1 MFTTIIDSHP
11 DLTNIEKLQHLRS
24 CLRDTA
30 LETIRS
36 LEISDGNYAIAL
48 DLLQNRFDNRRL
60 VFQAH
65 ITEILGI
72 KAVQSGSVSTLRELS
87 DKFNAHIRALKG
99 LGTTEQIA
107 GCHRPNPVPKIGSG
121 KSGQVGRAFRGPCLR
136 QLNSYLGVNGI
147 ISGAAVQDVGDDGFC
162 HGKLCAG
169 HSVSISENPADLDVL
184 TPAHFLNG
192 GPPSSF
198 VEPDVTSLNFNRLDG
213 WQRVAYLQQIFWSR
227 WKEEYLTL
235 LQQRSK
241 WRTPKPGLVV
251 DDLVLV
257 KDENLPPMKWPL
269 ARVIELLFGGDG
281 VARVAVLKTASGVTK
296 RAVNKLCLLPLKDDV
311 ETQASNGGSMS
322 GHAAAAAN

>member
-1 MFTTIIDSHP
+1 MADLPKERLDGSHAFEVTGIDFCGPFLYKSEVRMSFLHGP
-11 DLTNIEKLQHLRS
+11 KRFICTRRKPRQIWSDNATNFVGARNEL
-24 CLRDTA
+24 
-30 LETIRS
+30 LE
-36 LEISDGNYAIAL
+36 L
-48 DLLQNRFDNRRL
+48 RRL
-60 VFQAH
+60 FLSNDHQ
-65 ITEILGI
+65 
-72 KAVQSGSVSTLRELS
+72 KATLDFCLAEAIDWCFIPPRS
-87 DKFNAHIRALKG
+87 PHFGG
-99 LGTTEQIA
+99 LWE
-107 GCHRPNPVPKIGSG
+107 
-121 KSGQVGRAFRGPCLR
+121 
-136 QLNSYLGVNGI
+136 
-147 ISGAAVQDVGDDGFC
+147 AAVKIAKHHFYRAVGTAVLAFEELRTLVC
-162 HGKLCAG
+162 HISAVVNSRPL
-169 HSVSISENPADLDVL
+169 VSISENPADLDVL
-184 TPAHFLNG
+184 APAHFLNG

-269 ARVIELLFGGDG
+269 VRVIELLFGGDG
-281 VARVAVLKTASGVTK
+281 VGRVAVLKTASGVTK